1 VRIGDRNVFR
11 EFVAFVRDSKI
22 GLNPAR
28 SVDRAKRNL

>member
-1 VRIGDRNVFR
+1 VPEVA

-28 SVDRAKRNL
+28 SVDRAERNL